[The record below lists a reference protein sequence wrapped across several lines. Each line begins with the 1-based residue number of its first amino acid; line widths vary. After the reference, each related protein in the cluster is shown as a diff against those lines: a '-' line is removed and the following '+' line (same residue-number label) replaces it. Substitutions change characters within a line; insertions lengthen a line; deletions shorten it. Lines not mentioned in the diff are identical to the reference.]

1 MRCFRPFDGYPFEIF
16 IAEWKDEKVELAKLK
31 TPKDVHVSKDLIWM
45 PGKSEI
51 CFLGEE
57 KSRAKVYSTNVE
69 DETSRVLTKGDV
81 VIDHYSFRGT
91 DGSLIAIQSEL
102 TYATDIVYHAP
113 NTKQ

>member
-1 MRCFRPFDGYPFEIF
+1 MSSPAWSSNSKMLAFLISFDGYPFEIF

-57 KSRAKVYSTNVE
+57 KARAKVYSINVE
-69 DETSRVLTKGDV
+69 DETSRVM
-81 VIDHYSFRGT
+81 S
-91 DGSLIAIQSEL
+91 
-102 TYATDIVYHAP
+102 
-113 NTKQ
+113 